1 MLKFIIILLF
11 QILGGILTLIHCC
24 KDGTMYE
31 LVHNP
36 PRSIEGTETPAG
48 LVFLCL
54 TAWEIFIIISFADFI
69 ANKINKFFE
78 SRF

>member
-36 PRSIEGTETPAG
+36 PRSIEGTKTSAG

-54 TAWEIFIIISFADFI
+54 AAWEIFIIISFADFI

>member
-1 MLKFIIILLF
+1 
-11 QILGGILTLIHCC
+11 
-24 KDGTMYE
+24 MYE
-31 LVHNP
+31 LIHNP
-36 PRSIEGTETPAG
+36 PKYIEETETTAG

-54 TAWEIFIIISFADFI
+54 AAWEIFIIISFADFI

>member
-54 TAWEIFIIISFADFI
+54 TSWEIFVIVNLVSIIAD
-69 ANKINKFFE
+69 KINEFFE

>member
-11 QILGGILTLIHCC
+11 QILGGILTLRHFC
-24 KDGTMYE
+24 KDGTMSE

-36 PRSIEGTETPAG
+36 PRFIEGTETPAG

-54 TAWEIFIIISFADFI
+54 TSWEIFVIVNLVSII

>member
-1 MLKFIIILLF
+1 
-11 QILGGILTLIHCC
+11 
-24 KDGTMYE
+24 MYE
-31 LVHNP
+31 LIHNP
-36 PRSIEGTETPAG
+36 PKFIEETETPAG

-54 TAWEIFIIISFADFI
+54 ATWEIFIIISFADFI